1 MNGQLPTADQVM
13 ADANDARQKLSDL
26 EHKLQVGIDEIVF
39 AAFKAGRPLS
49 DADINK
55 RKELRTAQMEVRD
68 QFNVLG
74 FVTMDRLD
82 DTAEVSQLLHQ
93 MHTINVGLQDDF
105 ARLKEI
111 ERYSAIIAQ
120 VVDAIAKA
128 TEKLA
133 VVAAKGLS

>member
-1 MNGQLPTADQVM
+1 MSGRLPTADQVM
-13 ADANDARQKLSDL
+13 ADANKARQKLSDL

-49 DADINK
+49 EADKAK
-55 RKELRTAQMEVRD
+55 RRELRSAQMEVRE

-93 MHTINVGLQDDF
+93 MHTINAGLQDDF
-105 ARLKEI
+105 ARLKKI

-128 TEKLA
+128 TERLA
-133 VVAAKGLS
+133 VVAAKGIS